1 MLALNEIV
9 ELWHVLT
16 MLGLI
21 MIFMDIILWTF
32 FMFPIGI
39 GLLLTAVANLWIK
52 DYVTLI
58 YTSSGLIVLS
68 YIPCFFLSK
77 RASGSQNPTTSMD
90 NYIGK
95 TVTVTTRITPTKP
108 GTVSVFG
115 ENWTAQS
122 AHNDVSFEPDES
134 VTILKVVG
142 NRLLVTPVT
151 QSAEP
156 TH

>member
-1 MLALNEIV
+1 MLAFSEMI

-21 MIFMDIILWTF
+21 MIFVDIFFWTF

-39 GLLLTAVANLWIK
+39 GLLLTAVASLWIN
-52 DYVTLI
+52 DTVTLI
-58 YTSSGLIVLS
+58 YTSSLLIVLS

-77 RASGSQNPTTSMD
+77 HALSSQNHTTTPMD

-95 TVTVTTRITPTKP
+95 TVTVTTQITPTKP

-122 AHNDVSFEPDES
+122 ALKDVSFEADES
-134 VTILKVVG
+134 VTVLKVVG
-142 NRLLVTPVT
+142 NRLIVTHASHT
-151 QSAEP
+151 MDH
-156 TH
+156 T